1 MTIPRNKFYFVLLIL
16 IVIGISIAVGV
27 LRRTDNSSAVA
38 IGTPV
43 SVGTGN
49 YINIAPKEL
58 TAMLQ
63 TKDFTLI
70 NVHIP
75 YEGEIANTDAKIAYN
90 EIDQKLNLLPAD
102 KSARIVLYCRSG
114 RMSTI
119 AAEQLVKLGY
129 THIFNLDGG
138 MIAWQQAGYPL
149 LNH

>member
-1 MTIPRNKFYFVLLIL
+1 MDSTRKLLFALLVLAAVLVLTSLWIL
-16 IVIGISIAVGV
+16 RSPTKPVV
-27 LRRTDNSSAVA
+27 

-43 SVGTGN
+43 QVDQGSYT
-49 YINIAPKEL
+49 NITPKDL
-58 TAMLQ
+58 TTLLQ
-63 TKDFTLI
+63 AKDFALI

-90 EIDQKLNLLPAD
+90 EIDKHLDQLPAD

-119 AAEQLVKLGY
+119 AAQQLVKLGY
-129 THIFNLDGG
+129 THIFNLEGG
-138 MIAWQQAGYPL
+138 MIAWEQAGYAL